1 MRIGVDA
8 RSIFMPRP
16 RGTGRNLLDA
26 YRLIPRL
33 RGDWQFVL
41 YHQRDA
47 SGCEACAA
55 LGVRSE
61 SSESVSGQANL
72 EIRQLDMPGDRFD
85 AWFQLRLPL
94 SARNDRVD
102 LLHLP
107 ANAAPA
113 WCAVPYV
120 VTVHDLIPLK
130 IADEASSAARRGFRR
145 GLRRAV
151 RGAAR
156 IIAVS
161 NATRD
166 DLIDEFDIAEEKISV
181 VGWAPDTHVTA
192 GAEPG
197 RDGRTRARYELSR
210 PWLLGFSGSSR
221 RKNAFGLIEAMTR
234 LPQEV
239 RDSVLLVLI
248 GCEPAEFRERLA
260 ERARRCG
267 IASSCRFLGF
277 VPHGDIAGLL
287 GGARGLVM
295 PSLYEGFGLPIL
307 DAFAL
312 DVPVMTSDVSSMP
325 EIAGDAAVYCNPHDT
340 ESIARGIERLLDDQV
355 AERLV
360 RAGRRRVESFT
371 WERTA
376 EAICDVY
383 EQCLSELPGSA
394 GAKPRASLAP
404 MAEACAR

>member
-26 YRLIPRL
+26 YRLIPRA
-33 RGDWQFVL
+33 RPDWRFIL

-47 SGCEACAA
+47 SDCEACAA
-55 LGVRSE
+55 LGVRTE
-61 SSESVSGQANL
+61 SSESVSEQANIEL
-72 EIRQLDMPGDRFD
+72 RQLDMLGDRFD

-94 SARNDRVD
+94 SARNDRID

-113 WCAVPYV
+113 WCRVPYV

-130 IADEASSAARRGFRR
+130 IAGEATSTVRRAFRR
-145 GLRRAV
+145 GLWRAA

-166 DLIDEFDIAEEKISV
+166 DLIHEFDIPEEKISV
-181 VGWAPDTHVTA
+181 VGWAPDTRVTA
-192 GAEPG
+192 TAEPG
-197 RDGRTRARYELSR
+197 RYGSTRARYELSR

-221 RKNAFGLIEAMTR
+221 RKNAFGLIDAMKR
-234 LPQEV
+234 LPPEA

-248 GCEPAEFRERLA
+248 GCEPAEFRDRLA
-260 ERARRCG
+260 ECARRCG
-267 IASSCRFLGF
+267 VASSCRFLGF

-307 DAFAL
+307 DAFAVN
-312 DVPVMTSDVSSMP
+312 VPVMTSDVSSMP
-325 EIAGDAAVYCNPHDT
+325 EIAGDAAVYCNPHDAA
-340 ESIARGIERLLDDQV
+340 SIARGL
-355 AERLV
+355 AH
-360 RAGRRRVESFT
+360 
-371 WERTA
+371 
-376 EAICDVY
+376 Y
-383 EQCLSELPGSA
+383 HGSIRSD
-394 GAKPRASLAP
+394 GH
-404 MAEACAR
+404 CCFI